1 MRTAEPGTETSD
13 MPSSGDPA
21 AEPNEPIDPTR
32 SIDLASPKPSRAR
45 DAASDAS
52 EAIAAEE
59 EAPHLWRGRGGRSR
73 EGEDVSAAHGEDLS
87 PPAPL
92 FAICFE
98 M

>member
-13 MPSSGDPA
+13 MPSSGEPA

-59 EAPHLWRGRGGRSR
+59 EAPHLWRGRGGGAGGGGRQRRAWGGS
-73 EGEDVSAAHGEDLS
+73 LS
-87 PPAPL
+87 PGPSVCHL
-92 FAICFE
+92 L
-98 M
+98 